1 MGFAND
7 QDRFCSTPKLPLFSY
22 PMNRAYETPGLA
34 TPPVNI
40 AGSVPFLWEEA
51 PGKPRNF
58 VRKPPR
64 SNQTGEKRGAVVR
77 CLDLPPRLLLPG
89 ESCKSSTA
97 NEPSP
102 TTVLDGPYDLR
113 RRSLSLPRSASVIR
127 KLRGVPAPAP
137 EKEKRLFGSS
147 RWGSFGK
154 CKEASQGI
162 FDFSSFRDDGYDCR
176 KDWAGGGGDFTG
188 DGGTKVRLY
197 RVKGKGILF
206 NLSHTTK
213 SEFWA
218 RVYEG
223 FKQVI
228 PWRRKQENLET
239 MNSST
244 I

>member
-22 PMNRAYETPGLA
+22 PMNRGYETPGLA

-51 PGKPRNF
+51 PGKPRSS

-64 SNQTGEKRGAVVR
+64 SNQIGDKRGVVR
-77 CLDLPPRLLLPG
+77 CLELPPRL
-89 ESCKSSTA
+89 EASKSSTAKA

-102 TTVLDGPYDLR
+102 TIVLDGPYDLR

-137 EKEKRLFGSS
+137 AKEKKLFGSS

-154 CKEASQGI
+154 CKEVSEGI
-162 FDFSSFRDDGYDCR
+162 FDFSRFRDDGCDCR
-176 KDWAGGGGDFTG
+176 RDWAGGGGDFAG
-188 DGGTKVRLY
+188 DGGTKVKLY
-197 RVKGKGILF
+197 RVKRKGSIF

-213 SEFWA
+213 SDFW
-218 RVYEG
+218 VSL
-223 FKQVI
+223 FF
-228 PWRRKQENLET
+228 
-239 MNSST
+239 S
-244 I
+244 

>member
-1 MGFAND
+1 MSFAND

-22 PMNRAYETPGLA
+22 HNRAYETPGLA

-40 AGSVPFLWEEA
+40 AGSVPFQWEEA
-51 PGKPRNF
+51 PGKPRRSS
-58 VRKPPR
+58 VKKPAR
-64 SNQTGEKRGAVVR
+64 SNQKGVVR
-77 CLDLPPRLLLPG
+77 CLELPPRLLLPG
-89 ESCKSSTA
+89 ESCKPTTA

-113 RRSLSLPRSASVIR
+113 RRSLSLPRSAAVIR

-137 EKEKRLFGSS
+137 ANKK

-154 CKEASQGI
+154 CKEVSEGI
-162 FDFSSFRDDGYDCR
+162 FDFSRFRDDGCDCR
-176 KDWAGGGGDFTG
+176 RDWAGGGGGRGEFAG
-188 DGGTKVRLY
+188 DGGPKVRLY
-197 RVKGKGILF
+197 KIKSKGSFF

-213 SEFWA
+213 SDFWA

-228 PWRRKQENLET
+228 PWRRKQENLKRT
-239 MNSST
+239 NSST